1 MMIDTLLIFFRR
13 YIFNTIVDVLFP
25 PLCYICE
32 SYLESGQK
40 IICKTCWKN
49 IPTFKGPL
57 DKSLSKRSFDNL
69 FILFE
74 FEITIRILIHLLK
87 YKRHLTLAS
96 YFAREAVKRF
106 NLSHLS
112 YDQIIPVPLFKTRR
126 RERGYNQSEEI
137 AHRLA
142 DLIHVPVKSAH
153 LLRIRSTSTQTR
165 MSREEREQNV
175 SGAFKCDVNLK
186 KHRILLIDDVITTG
200 STTEACLNILKT
212 AGAQTVD
219 VLVIAHPLEN
229 ES

>member
-1 MMIDTLLIFFRR
+1 MIKSLFLFLRR
-13 YIFNTIVDVLFP
+13 YIFDSIIDVLFP
-25 PLCYICE
+25 PLCYICQC
-32 SYLESGQK
+32 YLESAQK
-40 IICKTCWKN
+40 IICKTCWEN
-49 IPTFKGPL
+49 IPAFSGPL

-74 FEITIRILIHLLK
+74 FEATIRVLIHLLK

-96 YFAREAVKRF
+96 YFAKEAVKRF
-106 NLSHLS
+106 NLFHFS
-112 YDQIIPVPLFKTRR
+112 YDEIIPVPLFKTRR

-137 AHRLA
+137 AYRLA
-142 DLIHVPVKSAH
+142 DLIQVPVKSEH

-165 MSREEREQNV
+165 MKRDERELNV

-186 KHRILLIDDVITTG
+186 DHHILLIDDVITTG
-200 STTEACLNILKT
+200 STTEACLNILKS

-229 ES
+229 AS